1 MNDATAF
8 FFDYFVTNPWL
19 TPASIILAIAGLFA
33 TYVFYKK
40 SNKVQKPVY
49 TIQSNN
55 IIRDFISNISDLEIK
70 YAGELIENL
79 TVSRITFWNAGNEV
93 IDKED
98 IVRSDPIMIR
108 ACGDNKLL
116 KAEIISQNE
125 MSNNFALSP
134 IIEGKFSNVNF
145 DYISQNNGIIIQAFH
160 TGKQSE
166 DIEFIGKTKSA
177 GKPRNISNGNLM
189 NYIIKL
195 LILPGTPI
203 LVGILLFEVVILNS
217 IDWILTLA
225 SFFVAYILLIAGF
238 MLFILIVWK
247 IDRPGIPR
255 LLPLRLTRRFGFMV
269 VNKGDDISIMTLIEP
284 EGLETIGEDFPT

>member
-1 MNDATAF
+1 
-8 FFDYFVTNPWL
+8 
-19 TPASIILAIAGLFA
+19 
-33 TYVFYKK
+33 
-40 SNKVQKPVY
+40 
-49 TIQSNN
+49 
-55 IIRDFISNISDLEIK
+55 
-70 YAGELIENL
+70 
-79 TVSRITFWNAGNEV
+79 WNAGNEV

-269 VNKGDDISIMTLIEP
+269 VNKGDDISTMTLIEP